1 MLSLSALQRGGRL
14 GPIATGGKGMDF
26 TLTKEQR
33 DIQKAAREF
42 ALGEFTEKAQEFD
55 RNETFDLNIWRKA
68 CELGF
73 VGVFI
78 DENYG
83 GAGLGFFE
91 HCLIT
96 EEFWAVDAGMGN
108 AVITS
113 TFGAEL
119 LKLFGTEAQKQ
130 RYLPPLVKGE
140 AIIGT
145 AITEPDAGSDVTG
158 AITSAVRDGDEWGI
172 NGSKMF
178 ITNGSIAKYLNVF
191 CLTDPENPDRHQ
203 RHTFFIVETHRPGFQ
218 ANKLHG
224 KLGIRAND
232 TAEVTFSNVRIPAA
246 NLIGQEG
253 NGFRELM
260 AFFNLTRL
268 HICAM
273 AVGIAR
279 AALEESIKHIK
290 KRHQFGAPLAS
301 FQANQFK
308 IAEMGTMIRAAR
320 NLYYEAAWLTD
331 QAKMD
336 HALTAMA
343 KWFSGQMAVSCAD
356 EALQMHG
363 GYGYIDEYK
372 VQRIYRDAKIVE
384 IYEGTKEIEKI
395 IVARNLLK
403 L

>member
-1 MLSLSALQRGGRL
+1 
-14 GPIATGGKGMDF
+14 MDF
-26 TLTKEQR
+26 TLSKEQR

-42 ALGEFTEKAQEFD
+42 AIGEFLPEKAQEFD
-55 RNETFDLNIWRKA
+55 RNETFDLSIWRKA

-78 DENYG
+78 DEKYG
-83 GAGLGFFE
+83 GAGLGFLE

-96 EEFWAVDAGMGN
+96 EEFWAADAGMAN
-108 AVITS
+108 AIITA
-113 TFGAEL
+113 TFGSEL
-119 LKLFGTEAQKQ
+119 LRLFGTEEQKQ
-130 RYLPPLVKGE
+130 KFLPPLVGGE
-140 AIIGT
+140 AIMGC

-158 AITSAVRDGDEWGI
+158 AITSAVRDGDEWVI

-178 ITNGSIAKYLNVF
+178 ITNGTLAKYLNVF
-191 CLTDPENPDRHQ
+191 CLTDPDNPDRHQ
-203 RHTFFIVETHRPGFQ
+203 RHSFFVVETDRKGYQ

-232 TAEVTFSNVRIPAA
+232 TAEVSFSNVRIPAS
-246 NLIGQEG
+246 NLIGRQG

-279 AALEESIKHIK
+279 AALEEASNHIK
-290 KRHQFGAPLAS
+290 KRQQFGVPLAS
-301 FQANQFK
+301 FQGIQFK
-308 IAEMGTMIRAAR
+308 IAEMATTIRAAK

-331 QAKMD
+331 QGKMD
-336 HALTAMA
+336 HAVTAMA
-343 KWFSGQMAVSCAD
+343 KWFSGQVAVKCAD

-384 IYEGTKEIEKI
+384 IYEGTKEIEKV
-395 IVARNLLK
+395 IVAKNILRL
-403 L
+403 

>member
-1 MLSLSALQRGGRL
+1 
-14 GPIATGGKGMDF
+14 MDF
-26 TLTKEQR
+26 TLSKEQR

-42 ALGEFTEKAQEFD
+42 ALGEFLPEKAQEFD

-78 DENYG
+78 DEKYE

-108 AVITS
+108 AVITA
-113 TFGAEL
+113 TFGSEL
-119 LKLFGTEAQKQ
+119 LTLFGTEEQKQ
-130 RYLPPLVKGE
+130 KYLPPLVKGE
-140 AIIGT
+140 AIMGC

-158 AITSAVRDGDEWGI
+158 AITSAIRDRDEWVI

-178 ITNGSIAKYLNVF
+178 ITNGTLAKYMNVF
-191 CLTDPENPDRHQ
+191 CLTDPDNRDRHQ
-203 RHTFFIVETHRPGFQ
+203 RHSFFIVETDRKGFQ

-232 TAEVTFSNVRIPAA
+232 TAEVSFSNVRIPAS
-246 NLIGQEG
+246 NLVGQLG
-253 NGFRELM
+253 YGFRHLM

-279 AALEESIKHIK
+279 AALEEASNHIK
-290 KRHQFGAPLAS
+290 KRRQFGVPLAS
-301 FQANQFK
+301 FQGLQFK
-308 IAEMGTMIRAAR
+308 IAEMATMIRAAR

-331 QAKMD
+331 QGKMD
-336 HALTAMA
+336 HAVTAMA
-343 KWFSGQMAVSCAD
+343 KWFSGQVAVKCAD

-384 IYEGTKEIEKI
+384 IYEGTKEIEKT
-395 IVARNLLK
+395 IVAKNILRI
-403 L
+403 

>member
-1 MLSLSALQRGGRL
+1 
-14 GPIATGGKGMDF
+14 MDF
-26 TLTKEQR
+26 TLSKEQR
-33 DIQKAAREF
+33 DIQKASREF
-42 ALGEFTEKAQEFD
+42 ALGEFLPEKAQEFD
-55 RNETFDLNIWRKA
+55 RNETFDLSIWRKA

-78 DENYG
+78 DEKYE
-83 GAGLGFFE
+83 GAGLGFLE

-108 AVITS
+108 AVITA
-113 TFGAEL
+113 TFGSEL
-119 LKLFGTEAQKQ
+119 LNLFGTEEQKQ
-130 RYLPPLVKGE
+130 KYLPPLVKGE
-140 AIIGT
+140 AIMGC

-158 AITSAVRDGDEWGI
+158 AITSAVRDKDEWVI

-178 ITNGSIAKYLNVF
+178 ITNGTLAKYMNVF
-191 CLTDPENPDRHQ
+191 CLTDPDNPDRHQ
-203 RHTFFIVETHRPGFQ
+203 RHSFFIVETDRKGFQ

-232 TAEVTFSNVRIPAA
+232 TAEVSFSNVRIPAS
-246 NLIGQEG
+246 NLVGQLG
-253 NGFRELM
+253 YGFRHLM

-279 AALEESIKHIK
+279 AALEEASNHIK
-290 KRHQFGAPLAS
+290 KRRQFGVPLAS
-301 FQANQFK
+301 FQGLQFK
-308 IAEMGTMIRAAR
+308 IAEMATTIRAAR

-331 QAKMD
+331 QGKMD
-336 HALTAMA
+336 HAVTAMA
-343 KWFSGQMAVSCAD
+343 KWFSGQVAVKCAD

-384 IYEGTKEIEKI
+384 IYEGTKEIEKT
-395 IVARNLLK
+395 IVAKNILRI
-403 L
+403 

>member
-1 MLSLSALQRGGRL
+1 
-14 GPIATGGKGMDF
+14 MDF
-26 TLTKEQR
+26 TLSKEQR
-33 DIQKAAREF
+33 DIQRAAREF
-42 ALGEFTEKAQEFD
+42 AVGEFLPEKAREFD
-55 RNETFDLNIWRKA
+55 RNETFDLSIWRKA

-78 DENYG
+78 DEKYE

-108 AVITS
+108 AVITA
-113 TFGAEL
+113 TFGSEL
-119 LKLFGTEAQKQ
+119 LNLFGTEEQKQ
-130 RYLPPLVKGE
+130 KYLPPLVRGE
-140 AIIGT
+140 AIMGC

-158 AITSAVRDGDEWGI
+158 AITSAVKDKDEWVI

-178 ITNGSIAKYLNVF
+178 ITNGTIAKYMNVF
-191 CLTDPENPDRHQ
+191 CLTDPDNPDRHQ
-203 RHTFFIVETHRPGFQ
+203 RHSFFIVETDRKGFQ

-232 TAEVTFSNVRIPAA
+232 TAEVSFSNVRIPAS
-246 NLIGQEG
+246 NLVGQLG
-253 NGFRELM
+253 YGFRHLM
-260 AFFNLTRL
+260 GFFNLTRL

-279 AALEESIKHIK
+279 AALEEAVNHIK
-290 KRHQFGAPLAS
+290 KRRQFGVPLAS
-301 FQANQFK
+301 FQGLQFK
-308 IAEMGTMIRAAR
+308 IAEMATMIRAAR

-331 QAKMD
+331 QGKMD
-336 HALTAMA
+336 HAVTAMA
-343 KWFSGQMAVSCAD
+343 KWFSGQIAVKCAD

-384 IYEGTKEIEKI
+384 IYEGTKEIEKT
-395 IVARNLLK
+395 IVAKNILRI
-403 L
+403 